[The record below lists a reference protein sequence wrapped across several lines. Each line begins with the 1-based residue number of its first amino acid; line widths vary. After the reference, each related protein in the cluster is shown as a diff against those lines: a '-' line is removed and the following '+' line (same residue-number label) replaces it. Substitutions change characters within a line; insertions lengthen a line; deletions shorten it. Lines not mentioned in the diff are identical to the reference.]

1 MTEEELIEFDKKMT
15 EKIEKMLKD
24 GTYPKDKIWA
34 GPTEPNSL
42 IKDYV
47 TKQKKVLKER
57 ISKLETKPNFKIIQV
72 GNVEASNRYVRN
84 KVKDC
89 EEVGIKAE
97 VIHLDE
103 AISEID
109 LLKEMQK
116 LNEDNS
122 VDAYMVQFPLPGH
135 INQKT
140 VEHFITP
147 LKDADGFTNNGI
159 TNPATPQGIVTF
171 LERRHYKF
179 EDENAL
185 IIGRSDI
192 VGKPM
197 ARILLEHN
205 CNVIQIHSKT
215 SESQKRRLVQ
225 LADLIIVATGHIN
238 TITKDY
244 FDPNTNNLVFL
255 FDVGINFDENGKLV
269 GDCEKN
275 LPILYQ
281 SPVPGGVGLLTRLQ
295 LVENILEL
303 YEVKYGN

>member
-1 MTEEELIEFDKKMT
+1 MT
-15 EKIEKMLKD
+15 EKELLEYDRLMTKKIEEMTKN
-24 GTYPKDKIWA
+24 GTYPEDRIWKGA
-34 GPTEPNSL
+34 PNTT
-42 IKDYV
+42 IKNYV
-47 TKQKKVLKER
+47 KEQKEILKER
-57 ISKLETKPNFKIIQV
+57 ISKLETKPTFKIIQV

-84 KVKDC
+84 KIKDC

-103 AISEID
+103 TISEID

-122 VDAYMVQFPLPGH
+122 VDAYMVQFPLPKH

-140 VEHFITP
+140 VEHFTTP

-159 TNPATPQGIVTF
+159 TNPATPQGIITY

-179 EDENAL
+179 EDKNVL
-185 IIGRSDI
+185 VIGRSDI

-197 ARILLEHN
+197 ARLLLEHN

-215 SESQKRRLVQ
+215 SEKQKRNFVQ
-225 LADLIIVATGHIN
+225 LADYIIVATGHIN
-238 TITKDY
+238 TLTREDFRPGGITVAD
-244 FDPNTNNLVFL
+244 V

-269 GDCEKN
+269 GDCAKD
-275 LPILYQ
+275 LPVIYQ

-295 LVENILEL
+295 LVENILKL